1 MKYLI
6 TTVIITL
13 FILTSC
19 RTEEKPK
26 VIYPEN
32 AQTNNVEL
40 KKDSTLIEISDLP
53 IHIDST
59 KYIIHPI
66 GEFRMYGSGRS
77 KIYFGSSNS
86 GSGSFKISSYNRY
99 EISGNLNNLKF
110 QDLES
115 EKLKQLTEKTI
126 KINSITFL
134 REIFDKTKRQYLIY
148 KVLDQ
153 DTNRDGKLDSDD
165 IETLYISNIDG
176 TKFTKLTSEYQEL
189 IDWDIIEAL
198 NRIYFRS
205 IEDTN
210 KNGEFDK
217 DDRLH
222 YHFVDFNNQEWK
234 VTEYFPI

>member
-6 TTVIITL
+6 TSALITL

-19 RTEEKPK
+19 QKEEKPK

-32 AQTNNVEL
+32 EQIESVEL
-40 KKDSTLIEISDLP
+40 KKDTTLIEISDLP

-66 GEFRMYGSGRS
+66 GEFQMYGSRGS

-110 QDLES
+110 QHLES
-115 EKLKQLTEKTI
+115 EELIGLTDRII

-134 REIFDKTKRQYLIY
+134 RDIFDKTQRQYLIY

-153 DTNRDGKLDSDD
+153 DTNRDGKLDDDD
-165 IETLYISNIDG
+165 IETLYLSNIDG
-176 TKFTKLTSEYQEL
+176 KKFTKLTPEYQEL
-189 IDWDIIEAL
+189 IDWNIIQEL

-222 YHFVDFNNQEWK
+222 YHYVDFSNQEWK
-234 VTEYFPI
+234 LTEYYPL